1 MNLEIS
7 TQVFCIKIVHGAEFK
22 HFGLALS
29 FGSVE
34 KIFIWINDRRRS
46 YKFKKNIGNI
56 LVFLYYIF
64 NQKRK
69 PEKKSSL
76 ESAR

>member
-34 KIFIWINDRRRS
+34 KIF
-46 YKFKKNIGNI
+46 
-56 LVFLYYIF
+56 V
-64 NQKRK
+64 
-69 PEKKSSL
+69 
-76 ESAR
+76 